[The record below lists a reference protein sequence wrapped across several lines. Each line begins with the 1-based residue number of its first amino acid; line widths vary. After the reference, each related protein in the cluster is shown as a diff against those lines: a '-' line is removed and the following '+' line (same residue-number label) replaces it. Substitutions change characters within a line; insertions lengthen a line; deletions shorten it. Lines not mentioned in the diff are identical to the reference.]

1 MLIEA
6 KREEKEGKKSTTFRL
21 ESSLLDEFR
30 KLCKDNNIKQVVII
44 ENAMKQAIEE
54 IKEKIKNER

>member
-21 ESSLLDEFR
+21 KSSLLDEFR